1 MNAAAKQRAPWY
13 RSFRFWVSV
22 VTAVL
27 VGLIVWAAWPN
38 ILDAVDRLA
47 DVNPWI
53 LLLLVPVQLA
63 SYAITG
69 EVLFS
74 YLRAR
79 GEMRGMHAL
88 TAMRMS
94 LEFNFANHMLPSAGA
109 AGIAYTSWRLNTL
122 GVSAS
127 RATLAQLVRFAVT
140 FVSFILL
147 LTFAVVSLIVQ
158 GNGAGAVLWTAL
170 IVGILAI
177 AVIVVGSLLLRRRRM
192 LHRFAGRIAGFVGWV
207 FRLIRKPAPIDAVG
221 MVRFF
226 DGLHIEFRDMLAAP
240 RALLAPFLWSFL
252 INILDAGLYWVALAA
267 FGVMADPALLF
278 VAYGLAAVAS
288 MVIATPNGVGGYEV
302 ALVGT
307 LVAGGMDGGTTIAAI
322 VVARVI
328 LLLGTIVFGWAFY
341 QHSVLTA
348 SAPRLKDAARID

>member
-1 MNAAAKQRAPWY
+1 MSAARAQRAGWH
-13 RSFRFWVSV
+13 RSFRFWISA

-27 VGLIVWAAWPN
+27 VALIVWAAWPS
-38 ILDAVDRLA
+38 IVDAWHRLA
-47 DVNPWI
+47 DVDPWI
-53 LLLLVPVQLA
+53 LLLLIPVQLA
-63 SYAITG
+63 SYALTG

-79 GEMRGMHAL
+79 GEMRGMHGL

-127 RATLAQLVRFAVT
+127 RGTLAQLVRFAVT
-140 FVSFILL
+140 FLSFIVLL
-147 LTFAVVSLIVQ
+147 VIATASLIIR
-158 GNGAGAVLWTAL
+158 GNSAGAVLWTAFIVGALAL
-170 IVGILAI
+170 IV
-177 AVIVVGSLLLRRRRM
+177 IVGGALLLRRRRM
-192 LHRFAGRIAGFVGWV
+192 LHRFAGMIAGLLARV
-207 FRLIRKPAPIDAVG
+207 FRVIRKPAPIDAVG

-226 DGLHIEFRDMLAAP
+226 DGLHVEFRDVMADP
-240 RALLAPFLWSFL
+240 RALRAPFAWSFL
-252 INILDAGLYWVALAA
+252 VNILDAGLFWVALAA
-267 FGVMADPALLF
+267 FGIAADPALLF

-307 LVAGGMDGGTTIAAI
+307 LVAGGMDSGSTIAAV

-328 LLLGTIVFGWAFY
+328 LLLGTIAFGWAFY

-348 SAPRLKDAARID
+348 SAPRLRDSARID